1 MINFNFYDYQLKA
14 FLLINYKEKI
24 MTTTKTKVS
33 GVHDI
38 EITQESITASGTV
51 NTGGWTNAELILRPS
66 SSCGRSEFDFVAQPP
81 DGVAIQVI
89 SDIKASYKLSPEQSK
104 NNDFIVYA
112 ASNQKRIFLDLEG
125 NWILKSGVGVQL
137 LPNTKITAEFKD
149 GKLSGHGGCNQYFAD
164 YKVEKL
170 DKTSGKIQ
178 IGNIG
183 STKIFCSEE
192 INAQERSYFQAL
204 EQVREYKLTD
214 EGLIL
219 PYPSPSRFLL
229 FTRQ

>member
-1 MINFNFYDYQLKA
+1 
-14 FLLINYKEKI
+14 
-24 MTTTKTKVS
+24 MTTTKTKVPQ
-33 GVHDI
+33 VNDI
-38 EITQESITASGTV
+38 DISQESITASGTV
-51 NTGGWTNAELILRPS
+51 NTGGWTNAELIPRPS

-81 DGVAIQVI
+81 DGPAIQVI
-89 SDIKASYKLSPEQSK
+89 SDIKSSYKLSPEQMGH
-104 NNDFIVYA
+104 NDFIVYA
-112 ASNQKRIFLDLEG
+112 AHNHKRIFWELEG

-149 GKLSGHGGCNQYFAD
+149 GKLSGHGGCNQYFAG

-192 INAQERSYFQAL
+192 INAQESSYFQAL
-204 EQVREYKLTD
+204 EQVSEYNLTD
-214 EGLIL
+214 QGLIL
-219 PYPSPSRFLL
+219 PYPSPSRYLR